1 LTLLNLP
8 IEGMTCASCVARVER
23 ALAAVPGVAAASVNL
38 ATERARVEL
47 ATGPA
52 AADVSATTAA
62 LVDAVARAGYAVP
75 RTTTDL
81 AVDGM
86 TCASCV
92 GRIERALRAVP
103 GVLEAEVNLATSRAR
118 VVHAG
123 TDVAPL
129 LAAVRAA
136 GYDAQAAT
144 DPARPRA
151 SADPGWRVA
160 LALLLSAPLA
170 LPMVGDLFGRHW
182 MLGAAW
188 QFALAAPVQ
197 FWLGARFYRAG
208 WKALRARSANMDL
221 LVALGTS
228 AAFGLSLVLWWRDPT
243 GMPHLYFESA
253 AVVVSLVL
261 LGKWLEARARRRTLA
276 ALEAL
281 RALAPPTATVRRGG
295 ALVSV
300 PVETLAVGDEVVVRP
315 GERVPTDGTLIEGRS
330 HFDESLLTGESLPV
344 AREPGDAV
352 TGGAINGEGLVV
364 LRVTAVGTETLL
376 ARIVR
381 MVEDAQARKPAI
393 QKTVDR
399 VAEVFVPA
407 VLALAAVTL
416 LGWGLAAG
424 DWEAALV
431 HAVSVL
437 VIACP
442 CALGLATPTAL
453 MVGTGLAAQRGILVR
468 DAQALETM
476 RQVRVVAFDKTGT
489 LTLGRPRLV
498 ALAVAPGDDEL
509 RALAD
514 AGALQAGS
522 EHPLA
527 RAVVDA
533 AATRGVGADPA
544 AGLSAVAGRG
554 IEGQVG
560 GRVLRL
566 GSTRWLAEQ
575 GLAPDATLEA
585 AAQAARAQGH
595 SVSWLFDAG
604 ADGGNG
610 AARAGRGVRAM
621 LAFGDTL
628 RPEATQAVAALHAQG
643 VRCVL
648 VSGDHRAAAEAVAKQ
663 LGIDEVHAEVLPG
676 DKAQV
681 VGALRQ
687 GLPAGARVAMV
698 GDGIND
704 APALAAADVGLAL
717 ATGTDVAMASAGL
730 TLMRGDLRLV
740 PEALALSRA
749 VARKIGQNLFWA
761 FAYNVVGIPAAAL
774 GGLTPVIAGA
784 AMALSSVTVVGNA
797 LLLRRWKPSA

>member
-1 LTLLNLP
+1 MTNLTRINLAV
-8 IEGMTCASCVARVER
+8 EGMTCASCVARVER
-23 ALAAVPGVAAASVNL
+23 ALKAVPGVV
-38 ATERARVEL
+38 
-47 ATGPA
+47 
-52 AADVSATTAA
+52 
-62 LVDAVARAGYAVP
+62 
-75 RTTTDL
+75 
-81 AVDGM
+81 
-86 TCASCV
+86 
-92 GRIERALRAVP
+92 
-103 GVLEAEVNLATSRAR
+103 EAEVNLATSRAR
-118 VVHAG
+118 VVHQG
-123 TDVAPL
+123 TDIGL
-129 LAAVRAA
+129 LQTAVHDA
-136 GYDAQAAT
+136 GYESRAEDDTSPHA
-144 DPARPRA
+144 ARPDP
-151 SADPGWRVA
+151 DPGWRVA

-170 LPMVGDLFGRHW
+170 LPMMGDLLGRHW
-182 MLGAAW
+182 MLPAAW
-188 QFALAAPVQ
+188 QLALAAPVQ

-208 WKALRARSANMDL
+208 WKALMARSANMDL

-228 AAFGLSLVLWWRDPT
+228 AAFGLSLALWWRDPQ

-261 LGKWLEARARRRTLA
+261 LGKWLEARARHRTLA

-281 RALAPPTATVRRGG
+281 RALAPTTATVRRGG
-295 ALVSV
+295 ALLSV
-300 PVETLAVGDEVVVRP
+300 PVETLVVGDEVVVRP

-344 AREPGDAV
+344 AREAGDRV
-352 TGGAINGEGLVV
+352 TGGAINAEGLVA
-364 LRVTAVGTETLL
+364 LRVSAVGTETVL

-407 VLALAAVTL
+407 VMALAALTL

-453 MVGTGLAAQRGILVR
+453 MVGTGLAAQHGILVR

-476 RQVRVVAFDKTGT
+476 RHVGVVAFDKTGT
-489 LTLGRPRLV
+489 LTLGQPRLV
-498 ALAVAPGDDEL
+498 ALAAAPGDDE
-509 RALAD
+509 AATLAD
-514 AGALQAGS
+514 AAALQSGS

-527 RAVVDA
+527 RAVIDA
-533 AATRGVGADPA
+533 ATARGVAAPA
-544 AGLSAVAGRG
+544 AEGLSAVAGRG
-554 IEGQVG
+554 IEGRVA

-566 GSTRWLAEQ
+566 GSTRWLGEQ
-575 GLAPDATLEA
+575 GLAPDATLQA
-585 AAQAARAQGH
+585 AAEHARAEGH
-595 SVSWLFDAG
+595 SVSWLFDTDAG
-604 ADGGNG
+604 T
-610 AARAGRGVRAM
+610 VRAM

-628 RPEATQAVAALHAQG
+628 RPEAAQAVAALHAQG

-648 VSGDHRAAAEAVAKQ
+648 VSGDHRAAAEAVARQ

-676 DKAQV
+676 DKARV

-704 APALAAADVGLAL
+704 APALAAADVGVAL

-774 GGLTPVIAGA
+774 GGLTPVVAGA

-797 LLLRRWKPSA
+797 LLLRRWKPPA

>member
-1 LTLLNLP
+1 MTNLTRINLAV
-8 IEGMTCASCVARVER
+8 EGMTCASCVARVER
-23 ALAAVPGVAAASVNL
+23 ALKAVPGVV
-38 ATERARVEL
+38 
-47 ATGPA
+47 
-52 AADVSATTAA
+52 
-62 LVDAVARAGYAVP
+62 
-75 RTTTDL
+75 
-81 AVDGM
+81 
-86 TCASCV
+86 
-92 GRIERALRAVP
+92 
-103 GVLEAEVNLATSRAR
+103 EAEVNLATSRAR
-118 VVHAG
+118 VVHQG
-123 TDVAPL
+123 TDIGL
-129 LAAVRAA
+129 LQTAVHDA
-136 GYDAQAAT
+136 GYESRAEDDTSPHA
-144 DPARPRA
+144 ARPDP
-151 SADPGWRVA
+151 DPGWRVA
-160 LALLLSAPLA
+160 LAVLLSAPLA
-170 LPMVGDLFGRHW
+170 LPMVGDLLGRHW
-182 MLGAAW
+182 MLPAAW
-188 QFALAAPVQ
+188 QLALAAPVQ

-208 WKALRARSANMDL
+208 WKALMARSANMDL

-228 AAFGLSLVLWWRDPT
+228 AAFGLSLALWWRDPQ

-261 LGKWLEARARRRTLA
+261 LGKWLEARARHRTLA

-281 RALAPPTATVRRGG
+281 RALAPTTATVRRGG
-295 ALVSV
+295 ALLSV
-300 PVETLAVGDEVVVRP
+300 PVETLVVGDEVVVRP

-344 AREPGDAV
+344 AREAGDRV
-352 TGGAINGEGLVV
+352 TGGAINAEGLVA
-364 LRVTAVGTETLL
+364 LRVSAVGTETVL

-407 VLALAAVTL
+407 VMALAALTL

-453 MVGTGLAAQRGILVR
+453 MVGTGLAAQHGILVR

-476 RQVRVVAFDKTGT
+476 RHVGVVAFDKTGT
-489 LTLGRPRLV
+489 LTLGQPRLV
-498 ALAVAPGDDEL
+498 ALAAAPGDDE
-509 RALAD
+509 AATLAD
-514 AGALQAGS
+514 AAALQSGS

-527 RAVVDA
+527 RAVIDA
-533 AATRGVGADPA
+533 ATARGVAAPA
-544 AGLSAVAGRG
+544 AEGLSAVAGRG
-554 IEGQVG
+554 IEGRVA

-566 GSTRWLAEQ
+566 GSTRWLGEQ
-575 GLAPDATLEA
+575 GLAPDATLQA
-585 AAQAARAQGH
+585 AAEHARAEGH
-595 SVSWLFDAG
+595 SVSWLFDTDAG
-604 ADGGNG
+604 T
-610 AARAGRGVRAM
+610 VRAM

-628 RPEATQAVAALHAQG
+628 RPEAAQAVAALHAQG

-648 VSGDHRAAAEAVAKQ
+648 VSGDHRAAAEAVARQ

-676 DKAQV
+676 DKARV

-704 APALAAADVGLAL
+704 APALAAADVGVAL

-774 GGLTPVIAGA
+774 GGLTPVVAGA

-797 LLLRRWKPSA
+797 LLLRRWKPPA

>member
-1 LTLLNLP
+1 MTDLSRINLS
-8 IEGMTCASCVARVER
+8 IEGMTCASCVGRV
-23 ALAAVPGVAAASVNL
+23 
-38 ATERARVEL
+38 
-47 ATGPA
+47 
-52 AADVSATTAA
+52 
-62 LVDAVARAGYAVP
+62 
-75 RTTTDL
+75 
-81 AVDGM
+81 
-86 TCASCV
+86 
-92 GRIERALRAVP
+92 ERALRAVP
-103 GVLEAEVNLATSRAR
+103 GVVEAEVNLATSRAR
-118 VVHAG
+118 VVHQG
-123 TDVAPL
+123 TDVGRL
-129 LAAVRAA
+129 QAAVHDA
-136 GYDAQAAT
+136 GYESRADDDTQ
-144 DPARPRA
+144 PRHELA
-151 SADPGWRVA
+151 DTDPGWRVA

-182 MLGAAW
+182 MLPAAW

-208 WKALRARSANMDL
+208 WKALKARSGNMDL

-228 AAFGLSLVLWWRDPT
+228 AAFGLSLALWWRDPH

-276 ALEAL
+276 ALDAL

-300 PVETLAVGDEVVVRP
+300 PVESLAVGDEVVVRP
-315 GERVPTDGTLIEGRS
+315 GERVPTDGTLLEGRS

-344 AREPGDAV
+344 AREPGDRVA
-352 TGGAINGEGLVV
+352 GGAINGEGLVA
-364 LRVTAVGTETLL
+364 LRVDAVGTETML

-381 MVEDAQARKPAI
+381 LVEDAQARKPAI
-393 QKTVDR
+393 QRTVDR

-407 VLALAAVTL
+407 VLVLAAATL
-416 LGWGLAAG
+416 LGWGLAGG

-453 MVGTGLAAQRGILVR
+453 MVGTGLAARRGILVR

-489 LTLGRPRLV
+489 LTLGRPKLV
-498 ALAVAPGDDEL
+498 TLAVLPGDDDS

-514 AGALQAGS
+514 AAALQAGS

-527 RAVVDA
+527 RAVLDA
-533 AATRGVGADPA
+533 AAALKPSGASGSDGTALPVAGPSSVSPA
-544 AGLSAVAGRG
+544 ATAIVAVAGRG
-554 IEGQVG
+554 IEGRVG
-560 GRVLRL
+560 DRVLRL
-566 GSTRWLAEQ
+566 GSTRWIDEL
-575 GLAPDATLEA
+575 GLAPDATLSA
-585 AAQAARAQGH
+585 AAQDARAEGH
-595 SVSWLFDAG
+595 SVSWLVDADAG
-604 ADGGNG
+604 I
-610 AARAGRGVRAM
+610 VRAL
-621 LAFGDTL
+621 LAFGDAL
-628 RPEATQAVAALHAQG
+628 RPEAVGAVAALHAQG

-648 VSGDHRAAAEAVAKQ
+648 VSGDHQAAAQAVARQ

-676 DKAQV
+676 DKARV

-687 GLPAGARVAMV
+687 GLDPDARVAMV
-698 GDGIND
+698 GDGVND
-704 APALAAADVGLAL
+704 APALAAADVGIAL

-740 PEALALSRA
+740 PEALGLSRA
-749 VARKIGQNLFWA
+749 VSRKIWQNLFWA

-797 LLLRRWKPSA
+797 LLLRRWRPPA

>member
-1 LTLLNLP
+1 MTDLSRINLS
-8 IEGMTCASCVARVER
+8 IEGMTCASCVGRV
-23 ALAAVPGVAAASVNL
+23 
-38 ATERARVEL
+38 
-47 ATGPA
+47 
-52 AADVSATTAA
+52 
-62 LVDAVARAGYAVP
+62 
-75 RTTTDL
+75 
-81 AVDGM
+81 
-86 TCASCV
+86 
-92 GRIERALRAVP
+92 ERALRAVP
-103 GVLEAEVNLATSRAR
+103 GVVEAEVNLATSRAR
-118 VVHAG
+118 VVHQG
-123 TDVAPL
+123 TDVGRL
-129 LAAVRAA
+129 QAAVHDA
-136 GYDAQAAT
+136 GYESRADDDTQPRHE
-144 DPARPRA
+144 PADT
-151 SADPGWRVA
+151 DPGWRVA

-182 MLGAAW
+182 MLPAAW

-208 WKALRARSANMDL
+208 WKALKARSGNMDL

-228 AAFGLSLVLWWRDPT
+228 AAFGLSLALWWRDPH

-261 LGKWLEARARRRTLA
+261 LGKWLEARARQRTLA
-276 ALEAL
+276 ALDAL

-300 PVETLAVGDEVVVRP
+300 QVESLAVGDEVVVRP
-315 GERVPTDGTLIEGRS
+315 GERVPTDGTLLEGRS

-344 AREPGDAV
+344 AREPGDRVA
-352 TGGAINGEGLVV
+352 GGAINGEGLVA
-364 LRVTAVGTETLL
+364 LRVEAVGTETML

-393 QKTVDR
+393 QRTVDR

-407 VLALAAVTL
+407 VLVLAAATL
-416 LGWGLAAG
+416 LGWGLAGG

-453 MVGTGLAAQRGILVR
+453 MVGTGLAARRGILVR

-489 LTLGRPRLV
+489 LTLGRPKLV
-498 ALAVAPGDDEL
+498 TLAVPPGDDDN

-514 AGALQAGS
+514 AAALQAGS

-527 RAVVDA
+527 RAVLDA
-533 AATRGVGADPA
+533 AAAALEPAGASGSDGTALPLAGNSSVSPA
-544 AGLSAVAGRG
+544 ATAIVAVAGRG
-554 IEGQVG
+554 IEGRVRD
-560 GRVLRL
+560 RVLRL
-566 GSTRWLAEQ
+566 GSTRWIDEL
-575 GLAPDATLEA
+575 GLAPDATLSA
-585 AAQAARAQGH
+585 AAQRARAEGH
-595 SVSWLFDAG
+595 SVSWLVDADAG
-604 ADGGNG
+604 I
-610 AARAGRGVRAM
+610 VRAL
-621 LAFGDTL
+621 LAFGDAL
-628 RPEATQAVAALHAQG
+628 RPEAAGAVAALHAQG

-648 VSGDHRAAAEAVAKQ
+648 VSGDHQAAAQAVARQ

-676 DKAQV
+676 DKARV

-687 GLPAGARVAMV
+687 GLDPEARVAMV
-698 GDGIND
+698 GDGVND
-704 APALAAADVGLAL
+704 APALAAADVGIAM

-740 PEALALSRA
+740 PEALGLSRA
-749 VARKIGQNLFWA
+749 VSRKIWQNLFWA

-797 LLLRRWKPSA
+797 LLLRRWRPPA

>member
-1 LTLLNLP
+1 MTNLTRINLAV
-8 IEGMTCASCVARVER
+8 EGMTCASCVARVER
-23 ALAAVPGVAAASVNL
+23 ALKAVPGVV
-38 ATERARVEL
+38 
-47 ATGPA
+47 
-52 AADVSATTAA
+52 
-62 LVDAVARAGYAVP
+62 
-75 RTTTDL
+75 
-81 AVDGM
+81 
-86 TCASCV
+86 
-92 GRIERALRAVP
+92 
-103 GVLEAEVNLATSRAR
+103 EAEVNLATSRAR
-118 VVHAG
+118 VVHQG
-123 TDVAPL
+123 TDIGL
-129 LAAVRAA
+129 LQTAVHDA
-136 GYDAQAAT
+136 GYESRAEDDTSPHA
-144 DPARPRA
+144 ARPDP
-151 SADPGWRVA
+151 DPGWRVA

-170 LPMVGDLFGRHW
+170 LPMVGDLLGRHW
-182 MLGAAW
+182 MLPAAW
-188 QFALAAPVQ
+188 QLALAAPVQ

-208 WKALRARSANMDL
+208 WKALMARSANMDL

-228 AAFGLSLVLWWRDPT
+228 AAFGLSLALWWRDPQ

-261 LGKWLEARARRRTLA
+261 LGKWLEARARHRTLA

-281 RALAPPTATVRRGG
+281 RALAPTTATVRRGG
-295 ALVSV
+295 ALLSV
-300 PVETLAVGDEVVVRP
+300 PVEALVVGDEVVVRP

-344 AREPGDAV
+344 AREAGDRV
-352 TGGAINGEGLVV
+352 TGGAINAEGLVA
-364 LRVTAVGTETLL
+364 LRVSAVGTETVL

-407 VLALAAVTL
+407 VMALAAVTL

-453 MVGTGLAAQRGILVR
+453 MVGTGLAAQHGILVR

-476 RQVRVVAFDKTGT
+476 RHVGVVAFDKTGT
-489 LTLGRPRLV
+489 LTLGQPRLV
-498 ALAVAPGDDEL
+498 ALAAAPGDDE
-509 RALAD
+509 AATLAD
-514 AGALQAGS
+514 AAALQSGS

-527 RAVVDA
+527 RAVIDA
-533 AATRGVGADPA
+533 ATARGVAAPA
-544 AGLSAVAGRG
+544 AEGLSAVAGRG
-554 IEGQVG
+554 IEGRVA

-566 GSTRWLAEQ
+566 GSTRWLGEQ
-575 GLAPDATLEA
+575 GLAPDATLQA
-585 AAQAARAQGH
+585 AAEHARAEGH
-595 SVSWLFDAG
+595 SVSWLFDTDAG
-604 ADGGNG
+604 T
-610 AARAGRGVRAM
+610 VRAM

-628 RPEATQAVAALHAQG
+628 RPEAAQAVAALHAQG

-648 VSGDHRAAAEAVAKQ
+648 VSGDHRAAAEAVARQ

-676 DKAQV
+676 DKARV

-704 APALAAADVGLAL
+704 APALAAADVGVAL

-774 GGLTPVIAGA
+774 GGLTPVVAGA

-797 LLLRRWKPSA
+797 LLLRRWKPPA